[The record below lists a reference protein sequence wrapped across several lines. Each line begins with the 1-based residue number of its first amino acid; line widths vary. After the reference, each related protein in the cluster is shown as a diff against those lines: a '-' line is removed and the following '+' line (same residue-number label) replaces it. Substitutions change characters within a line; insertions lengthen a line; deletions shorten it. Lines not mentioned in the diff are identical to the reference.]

1 MRNWNRIVAVVSCS
15 ASLAIASV
23 AFAEQSAHL
32 QEQPGSG
39 KLVEAPAHFRD
50 VHPPLFFHEEWKAA
64 PGAKEAPITQDA
76 VGNPN
81 LELKLY
87 GDPKDIL
94 LSGAAGKPDDPLR
107 VWTGTCE
114 GPCGVALRDKNNY
127 ADLTGLAKIRWSTR
141 VSGFHKLRPIV
152 KLADGNWLVGDRADG
167 EISDEHVTEFS
178 ISDVRWLRLDIDK
191 VVAKGS
197 WLVNPDLSKVDE
209 VGFVDLMPG
218 SGHGQGGYSTVSQF
232 TVYGK
237 AVNREGSAQNQP
249 NH

>member
-1 MRNWNRIVAVVSCS
+1 MRRWSRTAAIVSFLVSLGV
-15 ASLAIASV
+15 ASTS
-23 AFAEQSAHL
+23 FAQQAHV
-32 QEQPGSG
+32 QEQPGPG

-50 VHPPLFFHEEWKAA
+50 VHPPLFFREEWKAA
-64 PGAKEAPITQDA
+64 PDAKEAPITQDA

-94 LSGAAGKPDDPLR
+94 LSGTAGKPDDPLR

-114 GPCGVALRDKNNY
+114 GPCAVAFRDKNNY
-127 ADLTGLAKIRWSTR
+127 VDLTGLAKIRWSTR

-152 KLADGNWLVGDRADG
+152 KLADGNWLVGDHADG
-167 EISDEHVTEFS
+167 EISDDHVTEFS
-178 ISDVRWLRLDIDK
+178 ISDVRWLRLDINK
-191 VVAKGS
+191 VIAKGS

-232 TVYGK
+232 AIYGK
-237 AVNREGSAQNQP
+237 AISREAR
-249 NH
+249 